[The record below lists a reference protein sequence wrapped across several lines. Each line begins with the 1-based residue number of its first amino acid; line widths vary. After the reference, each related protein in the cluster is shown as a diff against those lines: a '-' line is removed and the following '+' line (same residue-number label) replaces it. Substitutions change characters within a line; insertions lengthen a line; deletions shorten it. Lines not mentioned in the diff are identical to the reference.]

1 MAHVRVSDKI
11 AFADLYGL
19 HEWTDP
25 WQSLFLVL
33 YSCFHLLVG
42 GDHQSEKLNVRE
54 NPEPLIFHVTAL
66 FSNGGA
72 YHSSIYQAHL

>member
-1 MAHVRVSDKI
+1 MAVVSSFSAELEERPKMAHVRVSDRI

-33 YSCFHLLVG
+33 NLVFIVAG
-42 GDHQSEKLNVRE
+42 W
-54 NPEPLIFHVTAL
+54 
-66 FSNGGA
+66 
-72 YHSSIYQAHL
+72 